1 MILPNPFG
9 TRHFFNISTYMWWKL
24 KIIGLK
30 NWIFIQSYKMIY
42 KCLNPVRSVHVDEKD
57 SDLLI
62 ILVKACQVC
71 KECKPD
77 RVVTLI
83 YNN

>member
-9 TRHFFNISTYMWWKL
+9 TRHFINIFTLYVM
-24 KIIGLK
+24 KIENHRTQ

-42 KCLNPVRSVHVDEKD
+42 KCLNPVRSVHVDEND

-62 ILVKACQVC
+62 ILVKACQMC
-71 KECKPD
+71 KECNPD

-83 YNN
+83 ENN

>member
-1 MILPNPFG
+1 MILPNPFE
-9 TRHFFNISTYMWWKL
+9 TRHFFNISTYNVM
-24 KIIGLK
+24 KIENHRTQ

-42 KCLNPVRSVHVDEKD
+42 KCLNPVRSVHVDEND

-62 ILVKACQVC
+62 ILVKACQRC
-71 KECKPD
+71 KECNPD

-83 YNN
+83 ENN